1 MFDSE
6 GGQDGNSESGSSFS
20 LDFFDS
26 DELSKIDLDKY
37 HIESKVRYVTHV
49 AISLPRKWLWTK
61 PCKTPQASLM
71 AAENMIC
78 ARLLWEAG
86 FVPVSDLGPEA
97 TNGWT
102 DDIRSHYS
110 WIHEGSHMFVGETRE
125 VIVPEGMS
133 PRKFRKEFHK
143 VQFNPD
149 SLQSGHIGS
158 VTVSPSAQSHW
169 CNGV

>member
-1 MFDSE
+1 MSDSE
-6 GGQDGNSESGSSFS
+6 QQQGEDSDTGSSFS
-20 LDFFDS
+20 LDFFES

-37 HIESKVRYVTHV
+37 HIESKVRYITHV
-49 AISLPRKWLWTK
+49 SISLPRKWLWTK
-61 PCKTPQASLM
+61 PCKTPVASLL
-71 AAENMIC
+71 AAENMVC

-86 FVPVSDLGPEA
+86 FVPVNDLGSHA

-102 DDIRSHYS
+102 HDVRNHYS
-110 WIHEGSHMFVGETRE
+110 WIHEGSRMFIGETRE

-158 VTVSPSAQSHW
+158 VTVTPDAYSHW
-169 CNGV
+169 CSGV

>member
-1 MFDSE
+1 MFESE
-6 GGQDGNSESGSSFS
+6 ERQGENSDTESSFS

-37 HIESKVRYVTHV
+37 HIESKVRYITHV
-49 AISLPRKWLWTK
+49 SISLPRKWLWTK
-61 PCKTPQASLM
+61 PCKTPVASLL
-71 AAENMIC
+71 AAENMVC

-86 FVPVSDLGPEA
+86 FVPVNDLGSHA

-102 DDIRSHYS
+102 HDVRNHYS
-110 WIHEGSHMFVGETRE
+110 WIHAGSHMFIGETRE
-125 VIVPEGMS
+125 VIVPEGTS
-133 PRKFRKEFHK
+133 PKKFRKEFHK

-158 VTVSPSAQSHW
+158 VTVTPNAYSHW
-169 CNGV
+169 CSGV

>member
-1 MFDSE
+1 MVTKK
-6 GGQDGNSESGSSFS
+6 GGPDESSFT

-26 DELSKIDLDKY
+26 KDLAKIDLDRF
-37 HIESKVRYVTHV
+37 HIESKVRYITYVS
-49 AISLPRKWLWTK
+49 ISLPRKWLWTK

-78 ARLLWEAG
+78 ARLLWETG
-86 FVPVSDLGPEA
+86 FVPVSNLGPEA

-102 DDIRSHYS
+102 HDVRSHYS
-110 WIHEGSHMFVGETRE
+110 WILEGSHMFVGETRE

-133 PRKFRKEFHK
+133 LENSKEFHK

-149 SLQSGHIGS
+149 SSHHEHIGS
-158 VTVSPSAQSHW
+158 VTATSDGQEWRVI
-169 CNGV
+169 